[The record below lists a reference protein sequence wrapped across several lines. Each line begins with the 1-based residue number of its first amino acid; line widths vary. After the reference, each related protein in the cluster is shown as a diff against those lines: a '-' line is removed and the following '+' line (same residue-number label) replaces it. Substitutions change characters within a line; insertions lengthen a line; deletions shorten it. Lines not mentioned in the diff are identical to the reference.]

1 MIARILFCAGVCALT
16 AYPDLLIR
24 NVTIVDV
31 ATGSTIPKRS
41 ILIRGNRIVDVGTQ
55 STVRNQVQ
63 VIDGTGKFAIP
74 GLWDMHVHLTDRQ
87 QLSLYPA
94 YGVTGVRDMGSDL
107 GRAREWRAEIDKQ
120 TI

>member
-55 STVRNQVQ
+55 ITVRNQVQ

-74 GLWDMHVHLTDRQ
+74 
-87 QLSLYPA
+87 SLEPINA
-94 YGVTGVRDMGSDL
+94 QASVRGSRTTPNRDL
-107 GRAREWRAEIDKQ
+107 NQSQAASRKRSRP
-120 TI
+120 